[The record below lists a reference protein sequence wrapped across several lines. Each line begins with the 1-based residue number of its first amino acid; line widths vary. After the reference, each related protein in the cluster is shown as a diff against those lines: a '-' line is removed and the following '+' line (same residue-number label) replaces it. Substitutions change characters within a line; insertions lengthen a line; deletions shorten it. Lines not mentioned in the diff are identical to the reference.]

1 MQPKVSVIIPVY
13 KVEKY
18 IGRCSRS
25 LFEQT
30 LEDIEYLFVN
40 DCSPDKSIDVL
51 LGVLNEYPNRKQQV
65 RIIEH
70 SSNMGSAKVRLD
82 GMKAATGKY
91 IIHCD
96 SDDWVDT
103 NLYKSLYDKAEQTGA
118 DIVTCDFVCEYAS
131 GKQSVTYENPMSG
144 NPKQLLRQMHL
155 KSFYCMTWC
164 RLMRR
169 DFIERHQLY
178 PMPGIDMWEDVSI
191 MLPAFYYSNK
201 VEKVNGTLY
210 HYFVNDQ
217 SLTAQGCSDK
227 SYHDRKATVE
237 FLETFFADK
246 HDADYRLLI
255 SLWKLL
261 AKSFLLQSQVF
272 NPRRWQRD
280 YPEINIDILK
290 IKAISLRMRLLYK
303 MTSIT
308 VFPIKLLMFI
318 KNKMKN
324 NIIK

>member
-13 KVEKY
+13 KVEKF
-18 IGRCSRS
+18 IERCVRS

-30 LEDIEYLFVN
+30 LEDIEYIFVN
-40 DCSPDKSIDVL
+40 DCTPDKSIDVL
-51 LGVLNEYPNRKQQV
+51 LGVLNEYLNRKQQV

-131 GKQSVTYENPMSG
+131 GKKSVSYENPMSD
-144 NPKQLLRQMHL
+144 NPRQLLRQMHL

-164 RLMRR
+164 RLMRS
-169 DFIERHQLY
+169 DFVERYQLY

-191 MLPAFYYSNK
+191 MLPAFYYANK

-227 SYHDRKATVE
+227 SFRDRKATVE
-237 FLETFFADK
+237 FLEAFFTDK
-246 HDADYRLLI
+246 HDADYHLLV

-261 AKSFLLQSQVF
+261 AKSFLLQSQAF
-272 NPRRWQRD
+272 DPKQWKKE
-280 YPEINIDILK
+280 YPEVENDILK
-290 IKAISLRMRLLYK
+290 IKAFPLSQRALYYVTSKTTLPITCLGIIVKFLR
-303 MTSIT
+303 
-308 VFPIKLLMFI
+308 
-318 KNKMKN
+318 NQ
-324 NIIK
+324 